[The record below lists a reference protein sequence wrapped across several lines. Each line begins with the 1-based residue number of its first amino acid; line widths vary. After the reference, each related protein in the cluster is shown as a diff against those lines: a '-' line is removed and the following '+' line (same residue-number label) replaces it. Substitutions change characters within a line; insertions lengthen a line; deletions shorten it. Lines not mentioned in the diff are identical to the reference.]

1 MWNDCGF
8 ETSIIEKQKEPN
20 FNYHYDHM
28 QVITDDF
35 VQHLMYN
42 TLTIRM
48 YGMIE
53 SKRVKKV
60 TTNSEDQYDKDT
72 A

>member
-1 MWNDCGF
+1 LWNDCGF

-60 TTNSEDQYDKDT
+60 TTNGED
-72 A
+72 